1 LKKPSLESRLKL
13 LEKVVAQ
20 MGKDRANWERERE
33 SLFRRMRKLCEDCR
47 VLLTDNKALRLER
60 MGKSLKAADRFMADP
75 LEPKCGGRAQ

>member
-1 LKKPSLESRLKL
+1 MKKPTLESRLKL

-60 MGKSLKAADRFMADP
+60 MGKRLKEADAFTAKP
-75 LEPKCGGRAQ
+75 LEVKHHD